1 MTKYSHLVAPE
12 SDRLLAT
19 EVGRTTRWETSY
31 CPTGDEHFDG
41 QRRVTDLSVRVNHDR
56 DDEQM
61 IWTWGGECLV
71 HESLVAEFRAHG
83 FSGFQLKP
91 ATVRFR
97 EGRISRSYQEIVVVG
112 WAGIAPP
119 ESGIH
124 VVRQCPKCHWKAY
137 SNLIDGEH
145 LVDWSQWT
153 GEDFFMVWPLP
164 TFILI
169 TERVTNFLRR
179 ERVKSYSLKALY
191 RTRDG
196 FSVPRLSSFLPN
208 DLARKYGKPLG
219 LESARVWTGEKA
231 KNSGDEGAPS

>member
-1 MTKYSHLVAPE
+1 MSKYFHLVVPE
-12 SDRLLAT
+12 SERLQAT
-19 EVGRTTRWETSY
+19 EVGRATRWETSY

-41 QRRVTDLSVRVNHDR
+41 QRRATNLSVKVNHDKH
-56 DDEQM
+56 DEQM

-71 HESLVAEFRAHG
+71 HESLVDEFSGQG
-83 FSGFQLKP
+83 FTGFQLKP

-97 EGRISRSYQEIVVVG
+97 DVRISKSYQEIIAVG
-112 WAGIAPP
+112 WAGVAPP

-124 VVRQCPKCHWKAY
+124 VVHNCSRCHWKKY
-137 SNLIDGEH
+137 SSLTDGER

-169 TERVTNFLRR
+169 TERVAKFLRR
-179 ERVKSYSLKALY
+179 ERVKSYSLKSLY
-191 RTRDG
+191 RTWDG

-208 DLARKYGKPLG
+208 DLARKYGESLG
-219 LESARVWTGEKA
+219 LESGRAWNTRKSSD
-231 KNSGDEGAPS
+231 SGDEGA